1 MKNFLKAIAK
11 KYGFQHSLSAF
22 KWDLLRAKA
31 RSGYSKSISKN
42 RNFYSNKLH
51 LGCGLR
57 KIEGWLNVD
66 LTNSDFDVDIAST
79 PLPFPSSLFDVVVS
93 QQVIEHLRLESEL
106 VPLFSDLHRIMR
118 PGAWLWLSCPDM
130 AKICR
135 SYSEDRGQAL
145 LEDRLQ
151 RYPESPWRMTSYSQG
166 IINFYFHQ
174 CGEHKN
180 IFDYEMLAYEL
191 DLLGFSNITRSSEHD
206 LLQEFREI
214 PPRGDEFH
222 SLYIKAHKSGDL
234 N

>member
-1 MKNFLKAIAK
+1 MKNFLKAYVK

-31 RSGYSKSISKN
+31 RLGYRRNLSKKSSFYSK
-42 RNFYSNKLH
+42 KLH

-57 KIEGWLNVD
+57 KMEGWLNVD

-79 PLPFPSSLFDVVVS
+79 PLPFPSSLFDTVVS

-106 VPLFSDLHRIMR
+106 IPLFSELHRIMT

-130 AKICR
+130 EKICR
-135 SYSEDRGQAL
+135 SYAEDRGQAL
-145 LEDRLQ
+145 LDDRLL
-151 RYPESPWRMTSYSQG
+151 RYPDNPWRMTSYSQD

-191 DLLGFSNITRSSEHD
+191 DLAGFSSIDRSSEYD
-206 LLQEFREI
+206 LIRDFREI
-214 PPRGDEFH
+214 QPRGDEFH
-222 SLYIKAHKSGDL
+222 SIYIKAQK
-234 N
+234 